1 MHGMRTTLAILMS
14 CLLLAPATARDWP
27 AKTTRI
33 IVPFGPASTPDMVAR
48 LLAEGL
54 QHQTGQTFI
63 VENKPG
69 ASGNLGTDAV
79 AKAAPDGGTL
89 GVSIGGP
96 LAINTLLFSYL
107 PYDPRKDI
115 APITQLITQP
125 SALVI
130 NAGLGIGSVRELVAL
145 LRQEPG
151 KYNYASIG
159 NGSLSHLAMEAIAL
173 KSGTKLV
180 HIPYASSPQAMTA
193 IIRGDA
199 QMACLPA
206 IAVTPHLASGPV
218 KMLAVSTPERS
229 PFLLDTPTLKEA
241 GIDVEADA
249 WLGMIAPAGIPD
261 AMLAAIH
268 AQVLRVMAEG
278 NFREKLSTQ
287 LMLPVGNSPPQFRA
301 VIENEITRWAPVIK
315 ALDLK
320 IN

>member
-1 MHGMRTTLAILMS
+1 MHGVRTTLAILMS
-14 CLLLAPATARDWP
+14 YLLFAPATARDWP

-54 QHQTGQTFI
+54 QHQTGQAFI

-79 AKAAPDGGTL
+79 AKAAADGATV

-96 LAINTLLFSYL
+96 LAINTLLFSHL

-130 NAGLGIGSVRELVAL
+130 NAGLGIDSVRELVAM
-145 LRQEPG
+145 LRQQPG

-193 IIRGDA
+193 VIRGDA

-206 IAVTPHLASGPV
+206 IAVTPHLASGTV
-218 KMLAVSTPERS
+218 KMLAVSTRERS
-229 PFLLDTPTLKEA
+229 PFLPDTPTLREA

-268 AQVLRVMAEG
+268 AQVLRVTAEG
-278 NFREKLSTQ
+278 DFREKLSTQ
-287 LMLPVGNSPPQFRA
+287 LMLPVGNSPAQFRA
-301 VIENEITRWAPVIK
+301 VIENEIARWAPVIK